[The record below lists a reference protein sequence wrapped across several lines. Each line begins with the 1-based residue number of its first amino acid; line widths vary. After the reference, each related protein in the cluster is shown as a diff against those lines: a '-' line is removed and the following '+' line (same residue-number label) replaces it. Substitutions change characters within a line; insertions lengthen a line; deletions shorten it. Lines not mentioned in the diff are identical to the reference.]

1 MLCHGD
7 WLVCDDGII
16 RPILRARILRGD
28 GAWRR
33 TEFLLDTGADGTV
46 ICASVLEGLNLPY
59 VQPVDRIGG
68 VGGIA
73 ASVNVRTQIQ
83 LASDDGQWI
92 TFRGAYAACL
102 QHEALDMSVLGRDIL
117 NIFAVIVDRPADR
130 VTLLHGGDG
139 YALQRRP

>member
-1 MLCHGD
+1 MLCQGE
-7 WLVCDDGII
+7 WSLCDDGIV
-16 RPILRARILRGD
+16 RPIMRGRIRDGD
-28 GAWRR
+28 GTWRR
-33 TEFLLDTGADGTV
+33 VKFLLDTGADGTV
-46 ICASVLEGLNLPY
+46 ICANVLEALNLPY

-83 LASDDGQWI
+83 LASNDGQWI

-102 QHEALDMSVLGRDIL
+102 QHGVLDMSVLGRDIL

-130 VTLLHGGDG
+130 VTLLHGADG
-139 YALQRRP
+139 YALQRRT